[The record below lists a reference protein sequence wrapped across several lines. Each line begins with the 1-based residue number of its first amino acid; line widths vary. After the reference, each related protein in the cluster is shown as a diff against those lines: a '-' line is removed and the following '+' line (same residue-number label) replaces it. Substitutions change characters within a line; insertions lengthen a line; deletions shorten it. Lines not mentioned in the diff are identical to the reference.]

1 MTYMSEPLVGAN
13 AGQTYLPFKDNIHV
27 PTLPYRKL
35 DPPNPP
41 YPDLELNQMA
51 RGRRWHINQQAQ
63 HFLPGVTAP
72 MLDWFW
78 GNMEK
83 CYYLWAPGSH
93 KRFSW
98 LSEPWMSG
106 FLHSTILISE
116 SVGEGKPVF
125 GGNGI
130 EIDRLGLEYFP
141 FTRALGHVIVEGTF
155 NDIGEF
161 VDMTVHMWEDAPGGL
176 NHITAAVAAADEDVH
191 EPPHFVKEML
201 EEDPNAELVA
211 PSSTDHAEYE
221 ASRWPQFLPQ
231 MYDLWK
237 DHPDP
242 CQSYKPN
249 LEVEQC
255 GPEQWRYTHENG
267 PIRY

>member
-1 MTYMSEPLVGAN
+1 MDTPLVGAN
-13 AGQTYLPFKDNIHV
+13 AGQTYLPFKDNTHV
-27 PTLPYRKL
+27 PTLPYVPL
-35 DPPNPP
+35 DPPSPP
-41 YPDLELNQMA
+41 LPPLELNRMA
-51 RGRRWHINQQAQ
+51 RGRHWHINQQSQ
-63 HFLPGVTAP
+63 HFLPGVTAE
-72 MLDWFW
+72 MMDWFW

-106 FLHSTILISE
+106 FTSSVILISE
-116 SVGEGKPVF
+116 SVGEGFPVF

-130 EIDRLGLEYFP
+130 EICRLDLSWFP
-141 FTRALGHVIVEGTF
+141 FTWALGHVIVEGTF
-155 NDIGEF
+155 NDLGEF
-161 VDMTVHMWEDAPGGL
+161 VDMTVHMWDDAEGGL
-176 NHITAAVAAADEDVH
+176 RHVTAAVAAAEEDVH

-201 EEDPNAELVA
+201 AENPDALPVA

-231 MYDLWK
+231 LFDLWK

-242 CQSYKPN
+242 CQSYRAN
-249 LEVEQC
+249 LEVEQA
-255 GPEQWRYTHENG
+255 GPEEWRYTHENG